1 MQIDLKSIF
10 YPSLTKP
17 LAAGD
22 FQKGILVIAP
32 IFCISFFYLSALF
45 LVLLL
50 LTIIS
55 SRRLADLLGVEFYST
70 NRAVSAWVLMA
81 GLFCIPFVGMPL
93 TLWVLCLWDRSRV
106 RLFLRD
112 FFEVAEMI

>member
-1 MQIDLKSIF
+1 MQIDFKSIF
-10 YPSLTKP
+10 HPSLTKP
-17 LAAGD
+17 LSPVD
-22 FQKGILVIAP
+22 FQKGILAIAP
-32 IFCISFFYLSALF
+32 IFCISFFYLSALPI
-45 LVLLL
+45 VMVL

-55 SRRLADLLGVEFYST
+55 SRRLADLLGEEFYAS
-70 NRAVSAWVLMA
+70 NRAVGAWVLMA

-93 TLWVLCLWDRSRV
+93 SLWVLCLWDRSRV